1 MSASFFWDFWS
12 NHYEK
17 LWVQRHSLT
26 PTRRRVMRTL
36 MERWPK
42 DTTLSVLDVGCGIGE
57 LLGDMGEAFPKAHLY
72 GVDGSQGMLGRAK
85 CRVPRAVLYKGRVE
99 ELSTMALPG
108 PFQLI
113 TCTHSLPYYADQH
126 QALQS
131 MAERLATDGRLL
143 LAFASGDSVYDRL
156 VLFFVKL
163 TTGSATYPSRRAF
176 KALVEDLYDVEE
188 ETVIRERPYMPSIAF
203 YVLRRKNAG
212 EAGERKL
219 NR

>member
-1 MSASFFWDFWS
+1 MSTSFFWDFWA

-26 PTRRRVMRTL
+26 PTRRRVMRTM
-36 MERWPK
+36 MERWSK
-42 DTTLSVLDVGCGIGE
+42 DAPMTVLDVGCGIGE
-57 LLGDMGEAFPKAHLY
+57 LLGDMGAAFPKARLY

-85 CRVPRAVLYKGRVE
+85 SRAPRATLYKGRVE
-99 ELSTMALPG
+99 ELSTLPLPG

-126 QALQS
+126 QALRS
-131 MAERLATDGRLL
+131 MAERLAPDGRLVV
-143 LAFASGDSVYDRL
+143 AFASGDSAYDRF

-163 TTGSATYPSRRAF
+163 TTGFAAYPSRRAF
-176 KALVEDLYDVEE
+176 KTLVKDLFEVEE
-188 ETVIRERPYMPSIAF
+188 EAVIRERSYMPSIAF
-203 YVLRRKNAG
+203 YVLRRKNTG